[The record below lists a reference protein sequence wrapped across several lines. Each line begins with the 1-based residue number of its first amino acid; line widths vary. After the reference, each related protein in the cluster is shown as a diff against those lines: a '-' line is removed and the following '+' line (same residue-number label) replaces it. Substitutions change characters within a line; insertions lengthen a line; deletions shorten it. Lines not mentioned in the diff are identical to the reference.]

1 MNHELKYIR
10 AFLTLAEELHF
21 SRAAARQNLTQPAFS
36 RRIRD
41 LEKALGTPLVKRT
54 TRHVALT
61 DAGQAFLSQARQGI
75 GYIERA
81 VTLARQAAEGAVG
94 ELRVGYMSFAI
105 NGRLPAIVRS
115 FRNENPDIHLD
126 LVYMSTAEQRM
137 ALMEHK
143 IDIGFLVGT
152 VDNTHI
158 RCTPFDHDTYVALLP
173 KNHHLAR
180 KRKLTLYDLATQPF
194 VFGDAAHW
202 GALREPVFT
211 MCHQLGFFPEI
222 VQEASNSEGIF
233 GLVAAGT
240 GVSIYGGCARNIR
253 RHGIVIRNL
262 ADVQQRVPMYAAWD
276 SRSDSTVLV
285 RFLDFLEGCD
295 STGAS
300 H

>member
-1 MNHELKYIR
+1 MNHELKHIR
-10 AFLTLAEELHF
+10 AFLALAEELHF
-21 SRAAARQNLTQPAFS
+21 SRAAARVKLTQPAFS

-41 LEKALGTPLVKRT
+41 LEKALGAPLVKRT
-54 TRHVALT
+54 TRYVALT
-61 DAGQAFLSQARQGI
+61 DAGHAFLIQARQGI
-75 GYIERA
+75 GHIERA

-105 NGRLPAIVRS
+105 NGRLPAIVRG
-115 FRNENPDIHLD
+115 FRNKNSDIRLD

-143 IDIGFLVGT
+143 IDVGFLVGT
-152 VDNTHI
+152 VDDTYIH
-158 RCTPFDHDTYVALLP
+158 CTPFDYDTYVALLP

-180 KRKLTLYDLATQPF
+180 KKNLTLYDLANEPF

-202 GALREPVFT
+202 AALREPVFT

-253 RHGIVIRNL
+253 RNGVVIRNL
-262 ADVQQRVPMYAAWD
+262 VDVQQRVPMYAAWD
-276 SRSDSTVLV
+276 NRSDSTVLT
-285 RFLDFLEGCD
+285 RFLDFLKGCE
-295 STGAS
+295 STGAP